1 MSIILDNITYT
12 YGAGTPFEKTALK
25 DISVTIENG
34 EFLGIIGHTGS
45 GKSTFVQHLNGLLHP
60 TTGKV
65 IVNGVDVSEKTDEA
79 NGISIPRTSTV

>member
-1 MSIILDNITYT
+1 MVWVLLLRKQRWK
-12 YGAGTPFEKTALK
+12 G
-25 DISVTIENG
+25 ISVTIENG

-65 IVNGVDVSEKTDEA
+65 TVNGVDVSEKTDEA
-79 NGISIPRTSTV
+79 KTYAS

>member
-1 MSIILDNITYT
+1 MRNIKAVSYTHLDVY
-12 YGAGTPFEKTALK
+12 KRQALK
-25 DISVTIENG
+25 GISVTIENG

-65 IVNGVDVSEKTDEA
+65 TVNGDVYKRQ
-79 NGISIPRTSTV
+79 G